1 MPTPSKGLI
10 QKINKS
16 QIIAKLMI
24 LHNTQ
29 RFFLSAKSVRVA
41 RAALE
46 AHLHLRRV
54 IYAVGFLTCISRQ
67 AVSGAFYD
75 RYRSTKQEG

>member
-1 MPTPSKGLI
+1 
-10 QKINKS
+10 
-16 QIIAKLMI
+16 MI

-54 IYAVGFLTCISRQ
+54 IYAVGFLTCITRQ
-67 AVSGAFYD
+67 AVSGAFYG